1 MKYLLK
7 DLKDVE
13 EIKNRDFAEDE
24 VALLNILKDLEI
36 INIKESDKSIKLTKF
51 GKDIYN
57 YYTTEEVN
65 ADNII
70 KVNFNYEK

>member
-1 MKYLLK
+1 MKDLLK

-36 INIKESDKSIKLTKF
+36 IKIKEFDKSIKLTKF

-57 YYTTEEVN
+57 YYTTEDVN

-70 KVNFNYEK
+70 KVNFNDEK

>member
-1 MKYLLK
+1 MKDLLK
-7 DLKDVE
+7 DLKDGEV
-13 EIKNRDFAEDE
+13 IKNIDFAEDE
-24 VALLNILKDLEI
+24 VALLNILKDLEVI
-36 INIKESDKSIKLTKF
+36 KIKESDKSIRLTKF

-70 KVNFNYEK
+70 KVNFNDEK